1 MKIYG
6 RLLDQP
12 ESEQSLEI
20 EEDDFETAPDD
31 FVQQFCNCSSC
42 GLVYV
47 EISKDRKTWE
57 LWRSEILSPSPL
69 VMLLTSR
76 TTVEEAHAE
85 ITKYTKGVS

>member
-1 MKIYG
+1 MKVYG

-12 ESEQSLEI
+12 ESEQSLDI
-20 EEDDFETAPDD
+20 DEDDFETAPDD
-31 FVQQFCNCSSC
+31 FIQQFCNCSTP

-57 LWRSEILSPSPL
+57 LWRSEILSPYPL
-69 VMLLTSR
+69 VTLLTSR

-85 ITKYTKGVS
+85 IAKYTKGVS